1 MLMVLV
7 AGPYRSGTNDDP
19 TLLDANMRVMNEAAL
34 ALFRAGHLGLTG
46 EAVALPLVK
55 HAGSHAIGDAS
66 WNELMHPIG
75 RMLAERCDAV
85 LRVGGP
91 SAGADEM
98 VAIARA
104 HGKRIFHS
112 VEELVRSVECEL

>member
-1 MLMVLV
+1 MVLV

-19 TLLDANMRVMNEAAL
+19 TLLDANMRVMNDAAL

-46 EAVALPLVK
+46 EAVALPLAR
-55 HAGSHAIGDAS
+55 HAGSQAIGDAS

-91 SAGADEM
+91 SAGAEG
-98 VAIARA
+98 R
-104 HGKRIFHS
+104 
-112 VEELVRSVECEL
+112 

>member
-1 MLMVLV
+1 MMVLV
-7 AGPYRSGTNDDP
+7 AGPYRSGTDDNP
-19 TLLDANMRVMNEAAL
+19 ALIESNMRVMNEAAL

-55 HAGSHAIGDAS
+55 LAGSRAIGDAA
-66 WNELMHPIG
+66 WNDLMHPVG

-85 LRVGGP
+85 LRIGGP

-98 VAIARA
+98 AAIARA
-104 HGKRIFHS
+104 NGKPVYYS
-112 VEELVRSVECEL
+112 VEEAIGGQTHAD